1 MILALTV
8 TVLVTG
14 GTYLVMQRSMVQTIF
29 GLGLLSHATNF
40 LLLAA
45 GVPAW
50 RAEPLANTTAAAD
63 GADPLPQAFVLT
75 AIVISMAVTILMLAM
90 AVIGHDDDQKHAPV
104 TGEGD
109 DQA

>member
-14 GTYLVMQRSMVQTIF
+14 GVYLTLQRSMVQTIF
-29 GLGLLSHATNF
+29 GLGLLAHAANF
-40 LLLAA
+40 LLLAS

-50 RAEPLANTTAAAD
+50 RSEPLANITPAAD

-90 AVIGHDDDQKHAPV
+90 AVIGHNDDQKRVPA
-104 TGEGD
+104 TGEEGD
-109 DQA
+109 A

>member
-14 GTYLVMQRSMVQTIF
+14 GVYLMMQRSMVQTIF
-29 GLGLLSHATNF
+29 GLGLLSHAANF
-40 LLLAA
+40 LLLAS

-50 RAEPLANTTAAAD
+50 RAEPLPSVNNVAD
-63 GADPLPQAFVLT
+63 MADPLPQAFVLT

-90 AVIGHDDDQKHAPV
+90 AVVGHNDDQKLVPA
-104 TGEGD
+104 TGQERED
-109 DQA
+109 